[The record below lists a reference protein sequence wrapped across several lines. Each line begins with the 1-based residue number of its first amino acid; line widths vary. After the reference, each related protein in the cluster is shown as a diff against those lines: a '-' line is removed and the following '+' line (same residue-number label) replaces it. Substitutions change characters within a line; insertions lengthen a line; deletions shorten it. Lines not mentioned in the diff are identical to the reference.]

1 MFRTFRLRALPV
13 ATAVALA
20 ACSAESSGDA
30 KEVADLR
37 AELQRTKQVAD
48 KQREQIVT
56 LERRISTLAEDVA
69 RVHKTAEETA
79 GAPAA
84 KPADAAA
91 ATNAAGDP
99 AAANGA
105 AAGATTTV
113 SAPAMKAFFE
123 SEEGKKTFAAALKAQ
138 QDEADKERS
147 ARAVDGL
154 LARLAKDAN
163 LTEDQSKKMKDIL
176 TRGAAQ
182 LAELRQSLQ
191 GGAGFADPDVRQKF
205 TDLRTNT
212 DNEVKAVLSQ
222 TQYDTYQKSMG
233 SVFGGFG
240 GGGPGGFTGRPRGG
254 QGGGNGN

>member
-1 MFRTFRLRALPV
+1 MFRTFLLRALP
-13 ATAVALA
+13 AVLAVSLA

-48 KQREQIVT
+48 KQREQIVS

-69 RVHKTAEETA
+69 RVHKASEDIA
-79 GAPAA
+79 AAPGA
-84 KPADAAA
+84 KPGDAAA

-105 AAGATTTV
+105 AAGATTSV
-113 SAPAMKAFFE
+113 SAPAMKAYFE
-123 SEEGKKTFAAALKAQ
+123 SEEGKKTFAAALKVQ

-176 TRGAAQ
+176 TRGATQ

-240 GGGPGGFTGRPRGG
+240 GAGGFGGRPRGG
-254 QGGGNGN
+254 QGGGSGN